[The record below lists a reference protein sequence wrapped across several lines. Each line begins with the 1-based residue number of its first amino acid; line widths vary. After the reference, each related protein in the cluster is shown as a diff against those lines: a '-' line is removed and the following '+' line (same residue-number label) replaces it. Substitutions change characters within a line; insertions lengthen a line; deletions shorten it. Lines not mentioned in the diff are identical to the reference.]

1 MRYSK
6 GILLLTWCLLTASFA
21 EAQHHHVEGKSAA
34 CCEKAAPTCAGLPK
48 ATVKMAD
55 MQIPDVYLLNQAG
68 ETVRFYDLVKGKVVA
83 MNFIFTTCTTIC
95 PPMGAN
101 LAQLKQNMDKEVA
114 SGDLIILSISIDP
127 VTDTPQRLAAWS
139 EKFEAGPGWTLL
151 TGDPARVNELLKGLN
166 VFTPLREEHAPI
178 MLIGREGTNHWIR
191 TNGLAPV
198 DQLEA
203 HIRPLL
209 TNAKLA
215 EVDYTAEENYFTNVK
230 LINQYGEEMSL
241 FDDLL
246 RDKVVVINPYFLRCT
261 GSCPIMNGMMKN
273 LQDYFGDRVGKDVH
287 LISISVDPE
296 HDTPEKV
303 KAYAEAMGAKRG
315 WYLLTGTRE
324 NIDMALW
331 KLGNQSPTPEAHK
344 TILMVGNLPTRLW
357 KKANG
362 LAPITE
368 IVKVVESVL
377 YDEG

>member
-1 MRYSK
+1 MRYLKVVFVVVFCFS
-6 GILLLTWCLLTASFA
+6 GILCWG
-21 EAQHHHVEGKSAA
+21 QHDYSGDKKRA
-34 CCEKAAPTCAGLPK
+34 CCDKPAPTCAGLPQK
-48 ATVKMAD
+48 TVKLAD
-55 MQIPDVYLLNQAG
+55 MQIPDVYLYNQKG

-101 LAQLKQNMDKEVA
+101 LAQLKQNMAEEVDR
-114 SGDLIILSISIDP
+114 GDVVFLSVSIDP
-127 VTDTPQRLAAWS
+127 VTDTPQRLLAWS

-166 VFTPLREEHAPI
+166 VFTPLREDHAPI
-178 MLIGREGTNHWIR
+178 MLIGREGTDNWIR
-191 TNGLAPV
+191 ANGLAPA

-209 TNAKLA
+209 SKAKLA
-215 EVDYTAEENYFTNVK
+215 NIDYTAEENYFTNVK

-246 RDKVVVINPYFLRCT
+246 RDKVVVINPYFLSCT
-261 GSCPIMNGMMKN
+261 GSCPVMNGMMKE

-303 KAYAEAMGAKRG
+303 KAYAESMGAKRG

-331 KLGNQSPTPEAHK
+331 KLGNQSPRPEDHK
-344 TILMVGNLPTRLW
+344 TILMVGNIPTRLW

-362 LAPITE
+362 LAPVTE